1 MSTSSLDLWVILIG
15 YLKKGSPRPAPSLD
29 MVRVSGSGA
38 VVDVLPLTACAW
50 GKAEDIALGWTP
62 GGAKEYWKVPKWGR
76 SEELA

>member
-1 MSTSSLDLWVILIG
+1 
-15 YLKKGSPRPAPSLD
+15 

-38 VVDVLPLTACAW
+38 FVDVLPLTACAW
-50 GKAEDIALGWTP
+50 GKAEEIALGIALGWTP